1 MTRTYDIKYLSD
13 DHDYFFSDLPEVEY
27 KVSEV
32 KVINSNSEWFGVTYY
47 NDKDIAVKTLDKL
60 VSEGKYPLRLWN

>member
-1 MTRTYDIKYLSD
+1 MMKNKLIT
-13 DHDYFFSDLPEVEY
+13 
-27 KVSEV
+27 V

-47 NDKDIAVKTLDKL
+47 DDKNIAVKTLDKL